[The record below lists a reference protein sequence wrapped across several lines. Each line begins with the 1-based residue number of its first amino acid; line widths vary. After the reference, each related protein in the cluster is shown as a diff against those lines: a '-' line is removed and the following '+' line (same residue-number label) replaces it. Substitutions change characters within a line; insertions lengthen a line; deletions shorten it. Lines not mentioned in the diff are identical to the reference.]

1 MKKLKIKKKSN
12 SISRRPRC
20 LPTRVKPR
28 TINCRTFL
36 KLSFDPKIKLRPFDS
51 ESKTTS
57 GCSKSLFS
65 KKLTLN
71 SFFSFYQ
78 YKFDFSYQG
87 GVMDQIVSN
96 RIYTAQIQNLVIKWE
111 RKNQLMMPRRNHN
124 SIRYA
129 RDLLFHVGG
138 QNRMYEFYM

>member
-1 MKKLKIKKKSN
+1 M
-12 SISRRPRC
+12 
-20 LPTRVKPR
+20 
-28 TINCRTFL
+28 
-36 KLSFDPKIKLRPFDS
+36 
-51 ESKTTS
+51 
-57 GCSKSLFS
+57 
-65 KKLTLN
+65 
-71 SFFSFYQ
+71 FSFYQ

-87 GVMDQIVSN
+87 GVVDQIVSN

-138 QNRMYEFYM
+138 QNRMYEFYPSVIYWVFYKQFKTNITLGTRIPRIWICNQKWIVAVFGQLYWSKPFSCWFQWMFRIEA